1 MIDDRFGTYV
11 QLNYVASSLRVSATT
26 WPATAMTTRAGL
38 HSIAIGPSEPGKL
51 ACFSFMSR
59 SPPRLMSALQEL
71 RGMLNKQL
79 WVLVLRTMIAVGVQ
93 DELRVQQVLLQ
104 YERVHRIDEHVV
116 ASVNHE
122 CRLSDL
128 LQVGIGISRRSAP
141 FLQCN

>member
-1 MIDDRFGTYV
+1 MIDDRFGTHV

-38 HSIAIGPSEPGKL
+38 NSIAIGPSGPGSL
-51 ACFSFMSR
+51 ACFSFMFR

-93 DELRVQQVLLQ
+93 NELRVRQVLLQ
-104 YERVHRIDEHVV
+104 DERVRRIDEHVV
-116 ASVNHE
+116 AAVHHE
-122 CRLSDL
+122 RRLSDL
-128 LQVGIGISRRSAP
+128 LQVSKGI
-141 FLQCN
+141 F